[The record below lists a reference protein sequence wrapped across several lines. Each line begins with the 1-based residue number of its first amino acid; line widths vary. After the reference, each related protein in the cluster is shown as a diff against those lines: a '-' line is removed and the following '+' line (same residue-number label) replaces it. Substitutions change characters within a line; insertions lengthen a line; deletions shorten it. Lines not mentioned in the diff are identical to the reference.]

1 MMVSVASSL
10 KYWLL
15 LLRAPGIGSK
25 TFLNTLDSYQPEQL
39 FKQSHSRLAVLGL
52 KDQSIDFIKNPDWTL
67 IEQDLD
73 WLKQQGN
80 SVLTINDALY
90 PYQLKQIDNPP
101 PLLFVRG
108 NEHILSQRQI
118 AIVGSRNPSAS
129 GLQTA
134 TAFAKSLS
142 QAGF

>member
-1 MMVSVASSL
+1 MVSVASSL

-67 IEQDLD
+67 IE
-73 WLKQQGN
+73 
-80 SVLTINDALY
+80 
-90 PYQLKQIDNPP
+90 
-101 PLLFVRG
+101 
-108 NEHILSQRQI
+108 
-118 AIVGSRNPSAS
+118 
-129 GLQTA
+129 
-134 TAFAKSLS
+134 
-142 QAGF
+142 